1 MNKSLLVALGIA
13 VLVVAAVI
21 GGVFF
26 IQRGAHLEL
35 QGRILKVRTA
45 PLDENSSVAVLDFRF
60 TNIADYPFTVRNVT
74 VAMEDSG
81 GNRIEGTAI
90 AETDAQRL
98 FEAIPLLGQK
108 YNASLIVRDVIP
120 GRASEDRMIAVRF
133 DIPEAQLE
141 KRRQVTIQ
149 IEDVA
154 GPVSTSEI
162 KEK

>member
-1 MNKSLLVALGIA
+1 MLLALGIA

-26 IQRGAHLEL
+26 MQRGAHLEL

-60 TNIADYPFTVRNVT
+60 TNIADYPFTVRSVT
-74 VAMEDSG
+74 IAMEDGS
-81 GNRIEGTAI
+81 GNRIEGTGI

-108 YNASLIVRDVIP
+108 YNASLIVREVIP
-120 GRASEDRMIAVRF
+120 GHTTEDRMIAARF
-133 DIPEAQLE
+133 DIPEAQIE
-141 KRRQVTIQ
+141 KRRQITIR

-154 GPVSTSEI
+154 GPVSASEI